1 MKLIYYFAY
10 LKIFNIRELPIA
22 QVVPP
27 DVAVLQPPP
36 ADTRAWIATLVER
49 HVPVMI

>member
-1 MKLIYYFAY
+1 MKLIHYCTY
-10 LKIFNIRELPIA
+10 LKIFNIREPPIA

-36 ADTRAWIATLVER
+36 ADTMFWRATLVE
-49 HVPVMI
+49 